1 MNEIKHVENLW
12 ADTPDPSHQ
21 WMMRTRNRLLDE
33 ARGGRGGAGLRSWLP
48 GPRLGVARVAT
59 ASTLSVVLAGGLIAS
74 QTVDFGDGG
83 SSPAATARADV
94 VLQKAAAAAAAEA
107 PAGEGDFAYLESK
120 RVHPEASGSDTKVHV
135 QQWLSVDDAQAG
147 LRRSKTVGIGVPE
160 RLEEKGVTKQEWQQ
174 HERDWRKRKM
184 PAGTQA
190 SGLVPDPS
198 YAYLRSLPQDPDKL
212 AEAIR
217 QEASS
222 LGESYGKGKLGII
235 SMALAEQAVPPETAA
250 ALFQAAKRFDDV
262 QVDETVTLA
271 ASGEQGTA
279 VTHTANDMRTALVF
293 DAKTYDF
300 LGVQRTKDGKVFGS
314 TAILEEGL
322 VDKVGQRP

>member
-1 MNEIKHVENLW
+1 MNEIRHIEHLW

-21 WMMRTRNRLLDE
+21 WMTQTRNQLVDE
-33 ARGGRGGAGLRSWLP
+33 ARGGRGGAGLRRWLSR
-48 GPRLGVARVAT
+48 PRLGGARVAT
-59 ASTLSVVLAGGLIAS
+59 AGTLSVVLAGGLIAS
-74 QTVDFGDGG
+74 QTVDFGGG
-83 SSPAATARADV
+83 GSPAATARADV

-120 RVHPEASGSDTKVHV
+120 RVHPEDSGPDTKAHV
-135 QQWLSVDDAQAG
+135 QQWLSVDDSQAG

-160 RLEEKGVTKQEWQQ
+160 RLEEKGVTKQEWQRG
-174 HERDWRKRKM
+174 RDWRKRTM

-190 SGLVPDPS
+190 RGLVPDPS

-212 AEAIR
+212 ADMIR

-222 LGESYGKGKLGII
+222 LGQSYGKGKLGII
-235 SMALAEQAVPPETAA
+235 SMALAEQAVPPKTAA
-250 ALFQAAKRFDDV
+250 ALFQAAKRFDNV
-262 QVDETVTLA
+262 QVDGTVTLA